1 MATQIR
7 KFEQDAI
14 VDTIVDTVKEN
25 LKEKSRDMVSKDK
38 TYASMLS
45 NANEVKAI
53 DKQILGIKDK
63 RDKLADKI
71 ATQVHTYNAGCDT
84 YELDFN
90 RYNAVI
96 RLDLTNKY
104 KIRRSV
110 TNQVAIAL
118 LPKDSIENMVTIIDS
133 IVRRFV

>member
-25 LKEKSRDMVSKDK
+25 LKEKSRNMVSKDK

-90 RYNAVI
+90 RYSAVI

-104 KIRRSV
+104 KLRRSV

-118 LPKDSIENMVTIIDS
+118 LPKDSIENMDTIIDS

>member
-63 RDKLADKI
+63 RDKLADEI
-71 ATQVHTYNAGCDT
+71 SPHDYP
-84 YELDFN
+84 
-90 RYNAVI
+90 
-96 RLDLTNKY
+96 
-104 KIRRSV
+104 SV
-110 TNQVAIAL
+110 EY
-118 LPKDSIENMVTIIDS
+118 SYS
-133 IVRRFV
+133 